1 MNADGAN
8 DLWYFDQRS
17 RQVIDFRGGMRGAWD
32 DEASR
37 ELTHRYLAP
46 QEEDDV
52 EARKNLHLQVDSLG
66 QAHSKFDLSADQ
78 AREAMRQSADVSEAL
93 RRTDVETKTAR
104 QYLDSYARFR
114 AEAGAKCAS
123 TQKLIEDA
131 SCACNQV
138 PGNPVPQKQFERVH
152 QGATIDFHNVVA
164 DSVYVSDGFA
174 FETDAQG
181 RDALASGWL
190 SLADAERDVKH
201 NKLQAAIGNLGLGDD
216 DGGHLIGARFGG
228 PTQAF
233 NLVPQNSNLNRSA
246 WKKMENSWAAGVK
259 AGQPVYVVVQPNY
272 SGGSDVRPDGFEVI
286 SQIGSEYTCTFFP
299 NRASR

>member
-1 MNADGAN
+1 MNADSAN
-8 DLWYFDQRS
+8 DLWYLDQRS

-66 QAHSKFDLSADQ
+66 QAHSKFDLSGDH
-78 AREAMRQSADVSEAL
+78 ARDAMRHSADVSEAL
-93 RRTDVETKTAR
+93 RLTDGETKTAR

-138 PGNPVPQKQFERVH
+138 PGNPVPQKQFERVY
-152 QGATIDFHNVVA
+152 QGTTVDFGAMAA
-164 DSVYVSDGFA
+164 DSVYVVNGYA

-181 RDALASGWL
+181 RVALASGWL
-190 SLADAERDVKH
+190 HLAQDEREYDKVQTDIG
-201 NKLQAAIGNLGLGDD
+201 KLGKGDD
-216 DGGHLIGARFGG
+216 EGGHLIGARFGG

-233 NLVPQNSNLNRSA
+233 NLVPQNSNLNRSE
-246 WKKMENSWAAGVK
+246 WKKMENSWAAAVK
-259 AGQPVYVVVQPNY
+259 SGQPVYVLVQPDY
-272 SGGSDVRPDGFEVI
+272 GDSPGARPVGFNV
-286 SQIGSEYTCTFFP
+286 SYQIGGADASTYFY